1 MADAA
6 RAPGK
11 KRARAE
17 EDKQQRR
24 VEILRAAAEV
34 FARLPYAAVTMAEV
48 ARRAGLAKGTV
59 YLYHATK
66 ESLFLQL
73 VIEALARWF
82 AAVEAAL
89 RGATTRL
96 GPEELATLLVGTLT
110 TQAELTRLLPLLHP
124 VLEENI
130 DEGLALAFK
139 QRLGEQTA
147 AAGELLERRCEL
159 LGAGDG
165 VRLLL
170 RLHALVI
177 GLHAMASPSPTV
189 ARILARPELTALRLD
204 FAAELQATL
213 AALLRGWAGA
223 KDMRACPS
231 GQVTN

>member
-1 MADAA
+1 MDGT
-6 RAPGK
+6 PVK

-17 EDKQQRR
+17 ADKQQRR
-24 VEILRAAAEV
+24 AEILRAAADV
-34 FARLPYAAVTMAEV
+34 FASQPYAAVTMAEV

-73 VIEALARWF
+73 VIDALTRWF
-82 AAVEAAL
+82 AEVEAAL
-89 RGATTRL
+89 RGSVPRL
-96 GPEELATLLVGTLT
+96 GADELATLLVGTLT
-110 TQAELTRLLPLLHP
+110 KRGELTRLLPLLHP

-130 DEGLALAFK
+130 DEALALTFK

-147 AAGELLERRCEL
+147 VAGELLERRCEL
-159 LGAGDG
+159 LGPGDG

-189 ARILARPELTALRLD
+189 ARILARPEMAPLRID
-204 FAAELQATL
+204 FASELQATV
-213 AALLRGWAGA
+213 AALLRGWSVP
-223 KDMRACPS
+223 KDR
-231 GQVTN
+231 

>member
-1 MADAA
+1 MVPDVA

-17 EDKQQRR
+17 ADKQQRR
-24 VEILRAAAEV
+24 AEILRAAAEA
-34 FARLPYAAVTMAEV
+34 FAKLPYAAVTMAEV

-82 AAVEAAL
+82 AEVEAAL
-89 RGATTRL
+89 RGAGRL
-96 GPEELATLLVGTLT
+96 GPDELAALLVETLVVRGD
-110 TQAELTRLLPLLHP
+110 LTRLLPLLHP

-130 DEGLALAFK
+130 DEALALAFK

-147 AAGELLERRCEL
+147 AAGELLERRCEAL
-159 LGAGDG
+159 APGEG
-165 VRLLL
+165 VRFLL

-177 GLHAMASPSPTV
+177 GLHAMATPSPTV
-189 ARILARPELTALRLD
+189 ARILARPELAALRID
-204 FAAELQATL
+204 FAAELQATV
-213 AALLRGWAGA
+213 AALLRGWAVP
-223 KDMRACPS
+223 KDR
-231 GQVTN
+231 

>member
-1 MADAA
+1 MDGT
-6 RAPGK
+6 PVK

-17 EDKQQRR
+17 ADKQQRR
-24 VEILRAAAEV
+24 AEILRAAADV
-34 FARLPYAAVTMAEV
+34 FASQPYAAVTMAEV

-73 VIEALARWF
+73 VIDALTRWF
-82 AAVEAAL
+82 AEVEAAL
-89 RGATTRL
+89 RGSVPRL
-96 GPEELATLLVGTLT
+96 GADELATLLVGTLT
-110 TQAELTRLLPLLHP
+110 KRGELTRLLPLLHP

-130 DEGLALAFK
+130 DEALALTFK

-147 AAGELLERRCEL
+147 VAGELLERRCEL
-159 LGAGDG
+159 LGPGDG

-189 ARILARPELTALRLD
+189 ARILARPEMAPLRID
-204 FAAELQATL
+204 FAAELHATV
-213 AALLRGWAGA
+213 AALLRGWSVS
-223 KDMRACPS
+223 KDR
-231 GQVTN
+231 

>member
-1 MADAA
+1 MDGT
-6 RAPGK
+6 PVK

-17 EDKQQRR
+17 ADKQQRR
-24 VEILRAAAEV
+24 AEILRAAADV
-34 FARLPYAAVTMAEV
+34 FASQPYAAVTMAEV

-73 VIEALARWF
+73 VIDALARWF
-82 AAVEAAL
+82 AEVEAAL
-89 RGATTRL
+89 RGAAPRL
-96 GPEELATLLVGTLT
+96 GADELATLLVGTLT
-110 TQAELTRLLPLLHP
+110 KRGELTRLLPLLHP

-130 DEGLALAFK
+130 DEALALTFK

-147 AAGELLERRCEL
+147 AAGEQLERRCEL
-159 LGAGDG
+159 LKAGDG

-189 ARILARPELTALRLD
+189 ARILARPEMAPLRID
-204 FAAELQATL
+204 FAGELQATV
-213 AALLRGWAGA
+213 AALLRGWSVP
-223 KDMRACPS
+223 KDR
-231 GQVTN
+231 